1 MQEKPIANGLDS
13 AIVDSLP
20 TMHPISKALVA
31 QTVAAI
37 APPPVSA
44 ERVRKEMGGIGTHQL
59 PELVGVL
66 KELVN
71 DGELIEHAPDA
82 YEHKT
87 LT

>member
-1 MQEKPIANGLDS
+1 MPIANGQDS
-13 AIVDSLP
+13 AIADSLP
-20 TMHPISKALVA
+20 TMSPISKAVVA

-44 ERVRKEMGGIGTHQL
+44 ERVRKEIGSIGAHQL

-82 YEHKT
+82 FEHRT
-87 LT
+87 PT